1 MKKLFIIFSLLILS
15 FSTQAF
21 EKMRECQSTLT
32 RNFSVD
38 SRSFSMDLDQYDIRD
53 YGKDHVAFSI
63 RLVRELLN
71 DLGCSPNSV
80 NFGQGALGRS
90 TQSCRQLVPGRE
102 ISRVCYIETNLGAF
116 ILTVDYFTEVHIVFK
131 RWD

>member
-1 MKKLFIIFSLLILS
+1 MKKLFFFISLIILS
-15 FSTQAF
+15 SSAQAF
-21 EKMRECQSTLT
+21 EKMRDCQSTLT
-32 RNFSVD
+32 RNFTLNSAT
-38 SRSFSMDLDQYDIRD
+38 FSMDLDEYDIRD

-71 DLGCSPNSV
+71 DLGCSPKAV